1 MTRHLTSRFWQCAVF
16 GWAGV
21 FFAMVS
27 KEIEPL
33 ALSMP
38 FIWAIVFSYVDGW
51 WPQVTVTTVELS
63 SERLIEGDEL
73 LLHVS
78 LTASADISWLETE
91 VQIPA
96 SLVATGPMR
105 FVGTATAQ
113 REIQQTFRMQAIR
126 WGVTGP
132 QWLTVVTRD
141 RLGMTERVEHLA
153 IAQQTRVHPPTERL
167 TSLIPL
173 DFTRQVTGDHR
184 SSRRGAGSELAEVRP
199 YRVGDPI
206 RSVHGGLSARRG
218 VPMVLERHPDES
230 ADVVLFLDS
239 VQDIGEG
246 LDTSLRWTVT
256 AAMALTQR
264 HLRSMDRVGI
274 LDRGAGVRWLQ
285 PALGRRAL
293 HTIVEALLSTA
304 VLRPRMDDQHVVPVD
319 RIPRGATIFC
329 ISPLASTVVRQ
340 DLLVLRRRGHEVL
353 VIQPQ
358 LVRSQLGAAISLAER
373 IGRVQTGVYR
383 SDLVSQGIVV
393 IPWNSDEPLEPT
405 MRLIGNH
412 LSRFRGVS

>member
-1 MTRHLTSRFWQCAVF
+1 MTRHLTSRFWQCAAL

-51 WPQVTVTTVELS
+51 WPQVSVSEIELS
-63 SERLIEGDEL
+63 SARLIEGDEL

-78 LTASADISWLETE
+78 LAAATDVPWLETE

-96 SLVATGPMR
+96 SLAATGPMR
-105 FVGTATAQ
+105 FVGTVKANRVA
-113 REIQQTFRMQAIR
+113 QQTFKMQATR

-132 QWLTVVTRD
+132 QWLTIVTRD
-141 RLGMTERVEHLA
+141 RLGMTERVEHRA
-153 IAQQTRVHPPTERL
+153 IAHQVRVHPPTERL

-173 DFTRQVTGDHR
+173 DITRQVTGDHR

-218 VPMVLERHPDES
+218 APMVLERHPDES

-239 VQDIGEG
+239 VQDIGDG
-246 LDTSLRWTVT
+246 LATSLRWTVT

-274 LDRGAGVRWLQ
+274 LDRGAGVRWLP

-304 VLRPRMDDQHVVPVD
+304 VLRPRLGDQQVVPVD

-329 ISPLASTVVRQ
+329 ISPLISTVVRQ
-340 DLLVLRRRGHEVL
+340 DLLVLRRRGHEVI

-358 LVRSQLGAAISLAER
+358 LVREQAGVIPTLPER
-373 IGRVQTGVYR
+373 IGRVRTGVHR

-405 MRLIGNH
+405 LHLIGNH